1 MERAKMFFQKLL
13 HPSKW
18 VLIFVPPLSFAALIF
33 IFATQTT
40 RSVSAYMIY
49 CMSAY
54 SLTIWL
60 AALPQLIKKMKTT
73 IMTSRIMR
81 KVGSSK
87 ITERYL
93 NDLAFRGSVSIYQG
107 VAVVPA
113 EYSDGRNDRAD
124 GADKLW
130 IFLSRLYHLSVS
142 TLHILYNDN
151 INFETCKVPQ
161 VGQPHSIC
169 CEGTEFHRRHDVD
182 SRFAD
187 SDDLPFF

>member
-1 MERAKMFFQKLL
+1 MFFQKLL

-60 AALPQLIKKMKTT
+60 AALPRLIKEMKTA
-73 IMTSRIMR
+73 IMTSRFMR
-81 KVGSSK
+81 KVSSSK
-87 ITERYL
+87 ITGRYL

-107 VAVVPA
+107 VAVNVFYVVFRIVA
-113 EYSDGRNDRAD
+113 GIRYA
-124 GADKLW
+124 
-130 IFLSRLYHLSVS
+130 SV
-142 TLHILYNDN
+142 
-151 INFETCKVPQ
+151 
-161 VGQPHSIC
+161 
-169 CEGTEFHRRHDVD
+169 
-182 SRFAD
+182 
-187 SDDLPFF
+187 